1 MNYDCG
7 YIVHFRQEVFTA
19 LDRAFKEL
27 FSDVSASSLGQTVA
41 KLWLFKDVIFYCFF
55 SVIDPQGQ
63 LGKRGLKLYD
73 LFKIRHN

>member
-27 FSDVSASSLGQTVA
+27 FSDVSASSLGRTFA
-41 KLWLFKDVIFYCFF
+41 KLWLFKDVTFFFIF
-55 SVIDPQGQ
+55 SVIDPQG
-63 LGKRGLKLYD
+63 
-73 LFKIRHN
+73 